1 MVYRLTGTWRQIG
14 GYLRVRASVLLAKG
28 DQTSGAEG
36 TRQVLPGTGAFPR
49 VSVLKF
55 LWDTDR

>member
-1 MVYRLTGTWRQIG
+1 M
-14 GYLRVRASVLLAKG
+14 RAAVFLAKG
-28 DQTSGAEG
+28 DRTSGVEG

-49 VSVLKF
+49 VSVFKF